1 MIFQKMVENTSKEE
15 LCNWFENFVKNLN
28 NDCIHKEC
36 EKRICNL
43 KNMVRAVSGNNLMP
57 INDLE
62 YSPGITYFKWD
73 SYKKGQGIQIYNN
86 GESLILNESCYAF
99 RSIVCNQVFNYLL
112 QSPLQAVFTIGKL
125 LLTKEQKM
133 S

>member
-1 MIFQKMVENTSKEE
+1 MIFQKMIQTSSKEE
-15 LCNWFENFVKNLN
+15 ICNWFHNFVKSVK
-28 NDCIHKEC
+28 NDCLHKEC

-99 RSIVCNQVFNYLL
+99 RSIVSNQV
-112 QSPLQAVFTIGKL
+112 KL
-125 LLTKEQKM
+125 LFNKAFFKWCSLLGNHCRQKNRK
-133 S
+133 